1 MHTTAQNAFSVQ
13 DGQLVGGDGT
23 LNQLELLPFH
33 WPLAKL
39 TLPLKFGVNRLEG
52 LVVGFLMELMATK
65 SQTWLCRRQISS
77 FAKTL
82 TVRVATY
89 LAKEIASLFR
99 PVLQHPVMALTD
111 DDTLSLLTSDFWIR
125 PVYEEL
131 LYAASRFNR
140 SSGAEHKRPTSN
152 LVKIA
157 SFSKDK
163 SSDMMNA
170 GIHHTTMTEWI
181 GADCPVDFLNVWFP
195 AHWAPIVLRE
205 LHRREDAYRKAR
217 NLWFDDP
224 HVSDPP
230 RVKEQ
235 RKDALRSRELQ
246 FQIGA
251 MDNRKN
257 LPTFIGKLKIDW
269 LNFPVDDILQQ
280 FTTLKDG
287 ILHGVFKQQTARAW
301 YGCRAEKA
309 QVTVL
314 LPGQCDYSTWSD
326 LVDGMPHSWPKS
338 FNIGRMQISPSTAT
352 SFHKLRKFTRARHMW
367 LHFKPDWNLL
377 WNQLYTEWPGIH
389 TYDEINDRLFVNP
402 GRNENILD
410 LKAKVGRQSPEYWH
424 WMGQI
429 DYMWQ
434 FQDGQVRPVQIKMED
449 AIADYQANL
458 RNEQAEV
465 AVHKPLARKQWKT
478 KDGTFQVKQKLGAD
492 DGPSADPQDQ
502 MDESSPEQE
511 EATFSKMLR
520 DV

>member
-1 MHTTAQNAFSVQ
+1 
-13 DGQLVGGDGT
+13 
-23 LNQLELLPFH
+23 
-33 WPLAKL
+33 
-39 TLPLKFGVNRLEG
+39 
-52 LVVGFLMELMATK
+52 
-65 SQTWLCRRQISS
+65 
-77 FAKTL
+77 
-82 TVRVATY
+82 
-89 LAKEIASLFR
+89 
-99 PVLQHPVMALTD
+99 MALTD

-131 LYAASRFNR
+131 LYGASRFNR
-140 SSGAEHKRPTSN
+140 SSGAERKRPTSN

-195 AHWAPIVLRE
+195 AHWVPIVLRE
-205 LHRREDAYRKAR
+205 LHRREDAYRKAH

-235 RKDALRSRELQ
+235 RKDALRSRKLQ

-269 LNFPVDDILQQ
+269 LNFPVDDILHQ
-280 FTTLKDG
+280 FTTLKNG
-287 ILHGVFKQQTARAW
+287 ILRGVFKQQTARAW

-314 LPGQCDYSTWSD
+314 LPGQCDCSMWSD

-338 FNIGRMQISPSTAT
+338 FNIGRMQISPITAT
-352 SFHKLRKFTRARHMW
+352 SFHRHRKFTRARHMW
-367 LHFKPDWNLL
+367 LHLEPDWNLL

-410 LKAKVGRQSPEYWH
+410 VKSKVGRNSPEYWQ

-434 FQDGQVRPVQIKMED
+434 FQDGQVLPVQVKMED
-449 AIADYQANL
+449 ATAIAEYQANL

-465 AVHKPLARKQWKT
+465 ALHRPLVRKQWKT
-478 KDGTFQVKQKLGAD
+478 KDGTFQVKQNPVVYD
-492 DGPSADPQDQ
+492 DPSADPNDQ
-502 MDESSPEQE
+502 MDETSPEQE